1 MTTALPRITPLEL
14 EQRLKE
20 GSVVLID
27 VREPDE
33 FAREHIPGAKLAP
46 LSRFEQQELS
56 SCHGKLV
63 VFACRSGNRTAMN
76 AHRFRDAGFEG
87 ALELEG
93 GLLGWKQAGLP
104 TKLDRKQPLE
114 LMRQVQIGAG
124 SMVLLGLA
132 LALALSP
139 WFALISAFA
148 GAGLLMAGVTGF
160 CGMARLLSLAPWNRN
175 AVS

>member
-1 MTTALPRITPLEL
+1 MTTALPRIQATEL
-14 EQRLKE
+14 KQRLDE

-33 FAREHIPGAKLAP
+33 FAREHIPGAKPTP
-46 LSRFEQQELS
+46 LSRFEQQDFTA
-56 SCHGKLV
+56 CQGKTA
-63 VFACRSGNRTAMN
+63 VFACRSGNRTTMN
-76 AHRFRDAGFEG
+76 AHRFRAAGFAD

-104 TKLDRKQPLE
+104 TNLDRKQPLE

-124 SMVLLGLA
+124 SIVLLGLA
-132 LALALSP
+132 LALAVSP

-148 GAGLLMAGVTGF
+148 GAGLLFAGITGF
-160 CGMARLLSLAPWNRN
+160 CGLARLLAFAPWNRY
-175 AVS
+175 AVI